1 MRGSA
6 RSKGIHGDQCS
17 HGGGAQ
23 RELCVPSGTNPC
35 ATLQTI
41 TVNPAIVPYLALWP
55 CPASCQTATNAD
67 TVSENVNIPTI
78 ANENYG
84 IVRVDNKISDRDSLD
99 GSYFHDSGPQSQGDP
114 LGNTIHQVVSSRE
127 AGSIEETHIF
137 NAELL
142 NTARFGVSRVQGD
155 INTPV
160 SGDAVATNPAL
171 AIAPGAKATPQIP
184 ISGITTAY
192 GLGGFNRFKHA
203 FNSIQADDDAFIT
216 HGTQSIRVGFAFERM
231 QYNIL
236 EQLSPNGRLNTYGSL
251 QNFLMNH
258 PSN

>member
-1 MRGSA
+1 M
-6 RSKGIHGDQCS
+6 
-17 HGGGAQ
+17 
-23 RELCVPSGTNPC
+23 
-35 ATLQTI
+35 
-41 TVNPAIVPYLALWP
+41 
-55 CPASCQTATNAD
+55 
-67 TVSENVNIPTI
+67 
-78 ANENYG
+78 
-84 IVRVDNKISDRDSLD
+84 
-99 GSYFHDSGPQSQGDP
+99 
-114 LGNTIHQVVSSRE
+114 
-127 AGSIEETHIF
+127 
-137 NAELL
+137 
-142 NTARFGVSRVQGD
+142 QGD

-171 AIAPGAKATPQIP
+171 AIAPGAKATSDL

-251 QNFLMNH
+251 QNFLTNA
-258 PSN
+258 PIQLNALAPGGSTSPDCAKSLFAGYAETIGAQESNLTLNLGPRCKNDDAPDRRQSGGRIHGKRIHGGYRGISTNSNDRQLHTGHHAVRTRGHQQPD